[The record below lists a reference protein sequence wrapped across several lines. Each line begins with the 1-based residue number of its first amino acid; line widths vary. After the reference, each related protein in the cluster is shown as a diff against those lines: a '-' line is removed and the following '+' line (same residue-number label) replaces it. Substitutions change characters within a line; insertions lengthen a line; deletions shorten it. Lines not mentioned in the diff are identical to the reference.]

1 MNPANNLEL
10 MITNPDMYVSA
21 LTVVLGD
28 KLLLGEQDLF
38 KSFGFGVAVAAGAF
52 AGPRIA
58 FGLKLQ
64 NGVLGSMLLDKS
76 KRDFE
81 SVMKARALF
90 VSISRIGGS
99 VISAFLF
106 NSLILKKNF
115 QFSQL
120 PLIAGADLMAEYV
133 QTQYSKKQFDDF
145 VNQPKNK

>member
-10 MITNPDMYVSA
+10 MITQPDMYVSA

-38 KSFGFGVAVAAGAF
+38 KSFGFGVAVGVGSF

-58 FGLKLQ
+58 YGLKLQ
-64 NGVLGSMLLDKS
+64 NVIGPMLLDKS

-81 SVMKARALF
+81 SVNKARALF

-133 QTQYSKKQFDDF
+133 QTQYSKKQWDDF
-145 VNQPKNK
+145 VNKK